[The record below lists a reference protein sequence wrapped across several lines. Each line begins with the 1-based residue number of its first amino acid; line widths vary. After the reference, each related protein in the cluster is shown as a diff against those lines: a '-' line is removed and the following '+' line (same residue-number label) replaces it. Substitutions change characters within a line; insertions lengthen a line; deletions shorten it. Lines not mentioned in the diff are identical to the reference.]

1 MSQDFLSQEEV
12 DALLK
17 GVTGEVDEVEQV
29 AETEGI
35 RPYNLATQERIVRG
49 RMPTLEIINERFA
62 RQMRLGLFNF
72 MRRTAEI
79 SVGPIRII
87 KYNEFIRNLV
97 VPTNLNLVQ
106 AKPLRGTALFIFDP
120 NLVFLIVDNLF
131 GGDGRFHTRVE
142 GRDFTQTEQRIIQR
156 LLAVVFEEYQKSW
169 KPVYEL
175 KFEYM
180 RSEMNTQFANIA
192 TPNEVVV
199 VTTYNIEFGPTSGE
213 FHICMPYAMIEPVR
227 DLLYSSMQGDHL
239 EVDKRWLRLLAQQV
253 QAAEVELKAVLG
265 HSRVTF
271 NQILKM
277 KPGDVLG
284 IDIPDS
290 LTATVDGVPVME
302 CRYGVFNGQ
311 YALRVEKMLAGA
323 NNE

>member
-1 MSQDFLSQEEV
+1 MGQDFLSQDEV
-12 DALLK
+12 DALLR
-17 GVTGEVDEVEQV
+17 GVTGEADEVV
-29 AETEGI
+29 APTETQGV

-227 DLLYSSMQGDHL
+227 DLLHSSMQGDHL

-253 QAAEVELKAVLG
+253 QTAEVELTAVLG
-265 HSRVTF
+265 RSAVTL
-271 NQILKM
+271 NQIIKM
-277 KPGDVLG
+277 KAGDVIALN
-284 IDIPDS
+284 IPETI
-290 LTATVDGVPVME
+290 TATVDGVPVME
-302 CRYGVFNGQ
+302 CNYGLLNGQ
-311 YALRVEKMLAGA
+311 YALKVEKMLAGSTS
-323 NNE
+323 E